1 MTAPTTPAPTVRKL
15 GPGQLTVGSPGSPV
29 DFSGR
34 CTKVSVSW
42 KVDTT
47 DDVEVL
53 SGDTMAGDRTYTATL
68 EATVYQDDLTAGGL
82 VDYSWQQKGTEVPFS
97 FTPYEGGRSVTG
109 SLVVDPLD
117 IGGDVGKK
125 NTSDLKW
132 MCVGEPEL
140 VNDLG

>member
-1 MTAPTTPAPTVRKL
+1 MTTPTATPTVRKL
-15 GPGQLTVGSPGSPV
+15 GPGTLTVGSAGDLL

-34 CTKVSVSW
+34 CTKVNVAW

-53 SGDTMAGDRTYTATL
+53 SGDTMAGDRTYSATL

-82 VDYSWQQKGTEVPFS
+82 VDYSWAEKGTEVPFT
-97 FTPYEGGRSVTG
+97 FTPYSGGRAITG
-109 SLVVDPLD
+109 TLVVDPLD
-117 IGGDVGKK
+117 VGGDVGKK

-132 MCVGEPEL
+132 ACIGEPEL
-140 VNDLG
+140 VDDL